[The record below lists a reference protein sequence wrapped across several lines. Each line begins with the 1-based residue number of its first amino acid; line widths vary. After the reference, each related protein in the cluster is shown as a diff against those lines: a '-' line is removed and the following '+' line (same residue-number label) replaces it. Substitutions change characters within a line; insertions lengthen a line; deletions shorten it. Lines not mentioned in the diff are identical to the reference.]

1 MTERRFNKEKG
12 KKNKIV
18 LVWNRNTR
26 LWRMPSSLC
35 KHETENDGIE
45 IPYQLKRQTS
55 RKNTLAVTLYLSTM
69 TELLSFSS
77 FYADCTAQKKK
88 KKQRVMFVRKSLF
101 FFFLLT
107 VSAQLLCYDALYGTN
122 TIGVEPV
129 LREACG
135 TIKLGDDAFP
145 FVGGKKLCGDDMEAE
160 GKMLLV
166 LPLM

>member
-88 KKQRVMFVRKSLF
+88 KKTARDVCAKK
-101 FFFLLT
+101 
-107 VSAQLLCYDALYGTN
+107 
-122 TIGVEPV
+122 PV
-129 LREACG
+129 LLFSFNG
-135 TIKLGDDAFP
+135 VSTT
-145 FVGGKKLCGDDMEAE
+145 V
-160 GKMLLV
+160 V
-166 LPLM
+166 LRRVVRHKHHRRGASAARGLRHHKTRR